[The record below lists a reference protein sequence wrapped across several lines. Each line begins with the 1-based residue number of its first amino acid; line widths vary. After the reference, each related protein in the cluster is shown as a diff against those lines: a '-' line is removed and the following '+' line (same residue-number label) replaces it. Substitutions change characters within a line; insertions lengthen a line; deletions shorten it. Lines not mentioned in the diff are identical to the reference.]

1 MTRIDAHAHLWD
13 RSRLH
18 YAWLDGEPTSL
29 RRSFLPDDLAPAL
42 EASQI
47 EEFVF
52 VQADCADAEALDEAS
67 WLHELRDLGAPV
79 RAVVAQAPLEREC
92 LAHLEALAELPLV
105 TGVRR
110 LLQGEEPG
118 FALQP
123 SFVAGVAS
131 LERFSFSFD
140 LCIRDHQ
147 LGEAAELVRQVP
159 GVRFVLD
166 HLGKPAMRPEA
177 FRGWAAELA
186 ALAALPNV
194 TCKLSG
200 LFSEA
205 HPSRRDPVAVYPW
218 LRHALEV
225 FGPDR
230 CLFGS
235 DWPVLTAAGSYA
247 SWVDAVEQALDGD
260 APGLRS
266 VFGETAAQVYPI
278 R

>member
-1 MTRIDAHAHLWD
+1 MPRIDAHAHLWD

-18 YAWLDGEPTSL
+18 YAWLDGEPPAL
-29 RRSFLPDDLAPAL
+29 RRSFLPADLAPAL
-42 EASQI
+42 DAAGI
-47 EEFVF
+47 DEFVF
-52 VQADCADAEALDEAS
+52 VQADCADTEALDEAS
-67 WLHELRDLGAPV
+67 WVHELHDLGAPV
-79 RAVVAQAPLEREC
+79 RAVVAHAPLETDSLE
-92 LAHLEALAELPLV
+92 HLEALAELPLV

-110 LLQGEEPG
+110 LLQGESPG
-118 FALQP
+118 FALEP

-147 LGEAAELVRQVP
+147 LAEATELVRQVP
-159 GVRFVLD
+159 GVQFVLD
-166 HLGKPAMRPEA
+166 HLGKPTMRPDA
-177 FRGWAAELA
+177 LCPWAGELA
-186 ALAALPNV
+186 TLAQLPNV

-205 HPSRRDPVAVYPW
+205 DPARRDAVAVYPW
-218 LRHALEV
+218 LRHALDV

-247 SWVDAVEQALDGD
+247 DWVDAVEQALDGD
-260 APGLRS
+260 AAGLRS
-266 VFGETAAQVYPI
+266 VFGDTAARVYPAG
-278 R
+278 